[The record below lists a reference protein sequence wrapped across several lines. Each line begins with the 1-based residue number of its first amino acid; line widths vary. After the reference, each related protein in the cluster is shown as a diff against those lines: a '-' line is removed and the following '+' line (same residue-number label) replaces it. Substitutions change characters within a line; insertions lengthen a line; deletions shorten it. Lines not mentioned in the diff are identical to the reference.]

1 MQARSAEM
9 LVPDILAK
17 GNKDVG
23 MKAQVI
29 LQSWKRLA
37 HGAFGLDCSLALF

>member
-1 MQARSAEM
+1 MQARNAEM

-17 GNKDVG
+17 GNKDEG
-23 MKAQVI
+23 IKAKMI

-37 HGAFGLDCSLALF
+37 HGVLGLDYSL